1 MMNSFIRKKWF
12 TIDSKLKYDL
22 KVYSD
27 VEKRKNEETTDI
39 FMKKINEYIKRK
51 PRNKKDERLWEL
63 EGEKIFEDFIKNDR
77 VFNLKYFTYGMQKSI
92 IDVTKNFIKKA
103 KEFDKEIEESC
114 IVQALRNIWV
124 ITILQVIF
132 KSNVELTKSIFA
144 YSMIYPYSDN
154 FLDNIDISV
163 EAKNKFNNKISSML
177 KGRGVQC
184 ESYLEKKIYK
194 LLKYIEEDYNRK
206 DFKEVYEGLLKIQEG
221 QIKSIEQQGEFSLP
235 YVNDILGI
243 SIEKGGASVLVD
255 GYLIKGKLNLEEEKF
270 CLFYG
275 FLLQLIDDFQDLK
288 SDKKNSHTTIMSQL
302 GGRYYM
308 DEMINKLINYVYYVF
323 DSTELLREKE
333 DLNKVIK
340 SDSLV
345 LILCSIALNKEYF
358 SKEYIKKM
366 DKHLPFS
373 IAYIEKLNKTLV
385 RKISKVEGVL

>member
-1 MMNSFIRKKWF
+1 MNSFIREKWF

-39 FMKKINEYIKRK
+39 FVKKVNEYIKRK
-51 PRNKKDERLWEL
+51 PRNKNDERLWEL

-77 VFNLKYFTYGMQKSI
+77 VFNLNYFTHDMQKSI

-103 KEFDKEIEESC
+103 KEFDKDIEENC

-288 SDKKNSHTTIMSQL
+288 SDKKNNHTTIMSQL

>member
-1 MMNSFIRKKWF
+1 MMNSFIREKWF

-39 FMKKINEYIKRK
+39 FVKKVNEYIKRK
-51 PRNKKDERLWEL
+51 PRNKNDERLWEL

-77 VFNLKYFTYGMQKSI
+77 VFNLNYFTHDMQKSI

-103 KEFDKEIEESC
+103 KEFDKDIEENC

-288 SDKKNSHTTIMSQL
+288 SDKKNNHTTIMSQL

>member
-373 IAYIEKLNKTLV
+373 IAYIEKMNKTLV
-385 RKISKVEGVL
+385 KKISKVEGVL

>member
-1 MMNSFIRKKWF
+1 MNSFIREKWF

-27 VEKRKNEETTDI
+27 VEKRRNEETTDI
-39 FMKKINEYIKRK
+39 FVKKINEYIKRK
-51 PRNKKDERLWEL
+51 PRNKNDERLWEL

-77 VFNLKYFTYGMQKSI
+77 VFNLNYFTHDIQKSI

-103 KEFDKEIEESC
+103 KEFDKDIEENC
-114 IVQALRNIWV
+114 IVQALRNIWA

-132 KSNVELTKSIFA
+132 KSNVKLTKSIFA

-163 EAKNKFNNKISSML
+163 EAKNKFNNKIWSML
-177 KGRGVQC
+177 EGMDVQC

-206 DFKEVYEGLLKIQEG
+206 DFKEVYESLLKIQES
-221 QIKSIEQQGEFSLP
+221 QVKSIEQQGEFSLP
-235 YVNDILGI
+235 YVTDILGI

-255 GYLIKGKLNLEEEKF
+255 GYLIKGKLNLEEERF

-288 SDKKNSHTTIMSQL
+288 SDKENNHTTIMSQL

>member
-1 MMNSFIRKKWF
+1 MNSFIREKWF

-27 VEKRKNEETTDI
+27 VEKRRNEETTDI
-39 FMKKINEYIKRK
+39 FVKKINEYIKRK
-51 PRNKKDERLWEL
+51 PRNKNDERLWEL

-77 VFNLKYFTYGMQKSI
+77 VFNLNYFTHDIQKSI

-103 KEFDKEIEESC
+103 KEFDKDIEENC
-114 IVQALRNIWV
+114 IVQALRNIWA

-132 KSNVELTKSIFA
+132 KSNVKLTKSIFA

-163 EAKNKFNNKISSML
+163 EAKNKFNNKIWSML
-177 KGRGVQC
+177 EGMDVQC

-206 DFKEVYEGLLKIQEG
+206 DFKEVYESLLKIQEG
-221 QIKSIEQQGEFSLP
+221 QVKSIEQQGEFSLP
-235 YVNDILGI
+235 YVTDILGI

-255 GYLIKGKLNLEEEKF
+255 GYLIKGKLNLEEERF

-288 SDKKNSHTTIMSQL
+288 SDKENNHTTIMSQL

>member
-51 PRNKKDERLWEL
+51 HRNKKDERLWEL

>member
-1 MMNSFIRKKWF
+1 MN
-12 TIDSKLKYDL
+12 
-22 KVYSD
+22 
-27 VEKRKNEETTDI
+27 
-39 FMKKINEYIKRK
+39 
-51 PRNKKDERLWEL
+51 
-63 EGEKIFEDFIKNDR
+63 
-77 VFNLKYFTYGMQKSI
+77 YFTHDIQKSI

-103 KEFDKEIEESC
+103 KEFDKDIEENC
-114 IVQALRNIWV
+114 IVQALRNIWA

-132 KSNVELTKSIFA
+132 KSNVKLTKSIFA

-163 EAKNKFNNKISSML
+163 EAKNKFNNKIWSML
-177 KGRGVQC
+177 EGMDVQC

-206 DFKEVYEGLLKIQEG
+206 DFKEVYESLLKIQES
-221 QIKSIEQQGEFSLP
+221 QVKSIEQQGEFSLP
-235 YVNDILGI
+235 YVTDILGI

-255 GYLIKGKLNLEEEKF
+255 GYLIKGKLNLEEERF

-288 SDKKNSHTTIMSQL
+288 SDKENNHTTIMSQL